1 MSEMILIVED
11 DADLLQIL
19 EFNLRAAGYRTVT
32 ASAGKPAID
41 ACRKEPPDLVVLD
54 LMLPDIS
61 GVEVCRT
68 LRREDSTRDVPV
80 LMLTARSDE
89 IDRVVGFEV
98 GADDYVAKPFSV
110 RELLL
115 RVQSVLRRAAHA
127 PAPAAEQAPLVHGLI
142 SVDPASRRAFVS
154 GEEVVLT
161 VIEFELLRT
170 LIERRGRVQSRQRLL
185 TDVWQVSPDIESR
198 TVDTHV
204 KRLRQKLGAAADYVE
219 TVRGV
224 GYRLTDQ
231 LDQKTDRRSAT
242 GS

>member
-1 MSEMILIVED
+1 MSELILIVED

-19 EFNLRAAGYRTVT
+19 EFNLRGAGYRTT
-32 ASAGKPAID
+32 SATAGKPALD
-41 ACRKEPPDLVVLD
+41 LLKQEAPDLVILD

-61 GVEVCRT
+61 GVEICRS
-68 LRREDSTRDVPV
+68 LRRREDALRDVPV
-80 LMLTARSDE
+80 LMLTARNDE

-115 RVQSVLRRAAHA
+115 RVQSVLRRAHQANA
-127 PAPAAEQAPLVHGLI
+127 QVGGAAEPATLVHGPI
-142 SVDPASRRAFVS
+142 SIDPASRRAFVD
-154 GEEVVLT
+154 GNEVVLT

-185 TDVWQVSPDIESR
+185 SDVWQVSPEIESR

-204 KRLRQKLGAAADYVE
+204 KRLRQKLGAAADFVE
-219 TVRGV
+219 TVRGI
-224 GYRLTDQ
+224 GYRLSDVVQVSTA
-231 LDQKTDRRSAT
+231 S
-242 GS
+242 